1 MLLETGN
8 TATALLYQ
16 FAPLVLIIVLMYFI
30 LIRPQKK
37 KEKEVQKMRSSLEIG
52 DDITTIGGII
62 GRVVSMKEDTIVI
75 ETGSDRSKMRLARW
89 AIQSNNTPH
98 EAEAAPAKPTAEKPE
113 K

>member
-37 KEKEVQKMRSSLEIG
+37 KEKEVQKMRSSL
-52 DDITTIGGII
+52 D
-62 GRVVSMKEDTIVI
+62 RKSVV
-75 ETGSDRSKMRLARW
+75 
-89 AIQSNNTPH
+89 
-98 EAEAAPAKPTAEKPE
+98 
-113 K
+113 